1 MYIEMTGSDA
11 RMSFSLDD
19 ICIEISLEIQSSNT
33 WFCYF
38 IVMFWK
44 HNLVF
49 AYSIFEKEDVNKN

>member
-1 MYIEMTGSDA
+1 MTGRDA

-49 AYSIFEKEDVNKN
+49 AYRIFEEEDVNKN